1 MAKSKTER
9 GMTNVKVLIMENSKE
24 MVTRPIQQR
33 VNDLKLDRARKSTI
47 TRTVFWTLMEQVA
60 YIVDAT
66 ETNTAIKYR
75 T

>member
-9 GMTNVKVLIMENSKE
+9 GMMNMTVLIMENSKE
-24 MVTRPIQQR
+24 RVTRPIQRR

-47 TRTVFWTLMEQVA
+47 TRTVFWTLMDQVA

-66 ETNTAIKYR
+66 TTNTIPR
-75 T
+75 H